1 MKKSLVLLAVLI
13 IGVIS
18 YSGLGPVGATRVP
31 ARAQAG
37 GGNYERKCTV
47 ANVAGA
53 YGAYGSGT
61 FLPGNKV
68 GVPPGLFA
76 TIGRVELDGQ
86 GGFFITSQTASF
98 NVAIVRNITGQGT
111 YTVNQDRT
119 GQVAVGSDT
128 ADLVFVDSG
137 NAFYATDTTPGLITT
152 FVFKRI
158 TRRD

>member
-1 MKKSLVLLAVLI
+1 MKKSLVLLTVLV

-18 YSGLGPVGATRVP
+18 YSGLVAAGATRAP

-37 GGNYERKCTV
+37 EGNHAGKCTV

-61 FLPGNKV
+61 ILPGNEV
-68 GVPPGLFA
+68 GAPPGLFA
-76 TIGRVELDGQ
+76 TIGRAELDGH

-98 NVAIVRNITGQGT
+98 NGTIVRNISAQGT
-111 YTVNQDRT
+111 YSVNEDCT
-119 GQVAVGSDT
+119 GDIGVGSDR
-128 ADLVFVDSG
+128 ADIVFVDGG
-137 NAFYATDTTPGLITT
+137 NEFYATDKTAGLITT

-158 TRRD
+158 TPTK